1 MHIRQ
6 AAALALMILLPGA
19 AWATDAP
26 LVGNASV
33 GSGYPTRRF
42 ECLPN
47 LAVGEGNVTLV
58 QFDLS
63 TLPTG
68 VSGPA
73 ILKATLTIFVNQV
86 GKPGTLDVA
95 PVQSS
100 WSEPTVTH
108 SSLPGIGLPIG
119 AGVSVELADEYYSF
133 DVTAQVQDW
142 VAAPA
147 TNFGLALSSSS
158 GLIFLDSKEST
169 ATSHPATLDVTVAG
183 LPANGEFVMFGGG
196 GGGNTWAGFQAF
208 NDPNGTADTAFG
220 ALALGSSSGSQDNT
234 AFGDGAL
241 QHTTTGSY
249 NTGIGADA
257 LRANTTGIYNTAVGA
272 NALTSSTGSYN
283 DAFGSTALGNNTSG
297 ELNVALGYNSLA
309 ANLTGSVNT
318 AVGDAAMSANTSG
331 QWNQAFG
338 ANALSANTTGQF
350 NTATGFSAL
359 GGNTTGHD
367 NTGVGTETFYKNTT
381 GILNT
386 AIGSL
391 AGDFNTGSYNT
402 LVGAL
407 AGDTEINN
415 AGNTTGNSNI
425 FIGFAAGVSTT
436 TGSNNIEIG
445 AFLTGAATDGGVI
458 RIGNNVLQNSAFI
471 GGIRGVTTGVS
482 DAVDVVID
490 SNGQLGTISSSR
502 RFKRDIADMGD
513 ASTGLMSLRPV
524 TFHYNQASTD
534 GVERLEYGLIAEEV
548 AKIYPE
554 AVTYTPAGETQTI
567 QYHKINAMMLN
578 EIQRQHRQIEDQAR
592 ELGTLRERLE
602 ALEKTIEARGE
613 PSNAAQV
620 RP

>member
-33 GSGYPTRRF
+33 GSGYPTRKF

-63 TLPTG
+63 TLPAA

-86 GKPGTLDVA
+86 GKPGTVDVA
-95 PVQSS
+95 PVESS

-108 SSLPGIGLPIG
+108 STLPGIGLPIG
-119 AGVSVELADEYYSF
+119 AGVSVDLADEYYSF

-142 VAAPA
+142 VAAPT
-147 TNFGLALSSSS
+147 TNFGLALSSPS
-158 GLIFLDSKEST
+158 GLIYLDSKEST

-183 LPANGEFVMFGGG
+183 LPANGEFVSFGGG

-272 NALTSSTGSYN
+272 NALTSNTGSYN
-283 DAFGSTALGNNTSG
+283 DAFGSSALGNNTSG
-297 ELNVALGYNSLA
+297 QLNVALGYNSLA
-309 ANLTGSVNT
+309 SNLTGSVNT
-318 AVGDAAMSANTSG
+318 AVGDAALNANTTG
-331 QWNQAFG
+331 QYNQAFG
-338 ANALSANTTGQF
+338 ADALYAN
-350 NTATGFSAL
+350 N
-359 GGNTTGHD
+359 TGHD
-367 NTGVGTETFYKNTT
+367 NTGVGFYALGGNTTGYFNTGVGESTFYKNTT
-381 GILNT
+381 GVFNT

-402 LVGAL
+402 FVGGN
-407 AGDTEINN
+407 AGNTPINN
-415 AGNTTGNSNI
+415 AGNTTGSSNI
-425 FIGFAAGVSTT
+425 FIGFGAGGSTT
-436 TGSNNIEIG
+436 TGSNNIQIG
-445 AFLTGAATDGGVI
+445 NYGAATDAGVI
-458 RIGNNVLQNSAFI
+458 RIGNSVLQLTTFI
-471 GGIRGVTTGVS
+471 AGISGVTTGVS

-490 SNGQLGTISSSR
+490 TNGQLGTINSSR

-554 AVTYTPAGETQTI
+554 TVTYTPSGETQTI

-578 EIQRQHRQIEDQAR
+578 EIQKQHRQIEDQAR
-592 ELGTLRERLE
+592 EMDALRERLE
-602 ALEKTIEARGE
+602 VLERALQAAG
-613 PSNAAQV
+613 SAAQSTL

>member
-6 AAALALMILLPGA
+6 AAALAMMILLPGA
-19 AWATDAP
+19 ARATDAP

-33 GSGYPTRRF
+33 GSSSPSRKF

-63 TLPTG
+63 TLPAG
-68 VSGPA
+68 VSGPG

-86 GKPGTLDVA
+86 GKGGTLDVA
-95 PVQSS
+95 PVLTA
-100 WSEPTVTH
+100 WSESTVTH
-108 SSLPGIGLPIG
+108 LTLPGIGLPIG
-119 AGVSVELADEYYSF
+119 AGVSVELADDYYSY

-142 VAAPA
+142 VASPT
-147 TNFGLALSSSS
+147 TNFGLALTSPS
-158 GLIFLDSKEST
+158 GLIYLDSKEST
-169 ATSHPATLDVTVAG
+169 ATSHPAKLDVTVAG
-183 LPANGEFVMFGGG
+183 LPANEEFVSFGGG

-249 NTGIGADA
+249 NSGFGADA
-257 LRANTTGIYNTAVGA
+257 LRANATGIYNTAVGA
-272 NALTSSTGSYN
+272 NALASNTGSYN
-283 DAFGSTALGNNTSG
+283 DAFGSSALGNNTSG
-297 ELNVALGYNSLA
+297 ELNVALGYSSLA
-309 ANLTGSVNT
+309 SNLTGSVNT
-318 AVGDAAMSANTSG
+318 AVGDAALNANTTG

-338 ANALSANTTGQF
+338 ASALYANTTGTD
-350 NTATGFSAL
+350 NTGIGFGAL
-359 GGNTTGHD
+359 GGNTTGYF
-367 NTGVGTETFYKNTT
+367 NTGVGESTFYKNTT
-381 GILNT
+381 GVFNT
-386 AIGSL
+386 AIGGL

-402 LVGAL
+402 FVGAN
-407 AGDTEINN
+407 AGDTQINN
-415 AGNTTGNSNI
+415 AGNTTGNSNV
-425 FIGFAAGVSTT
+425 FIGFAAGGSTT
-436 TGSNNIEIG
+436 TGSGNIEIG
-445 AFLTGAATDGGVI
+445 SFNLGTATDAGVI
-458 RIGNNVLQNSAFI
+458 RIGTSTLQNSTFVA
-471 GGIRGVTTGVS
+471 GISGVTTGVS

-490 SNGQLGTISSSR
+490 TNGQLGTINSSR
-502 RFKRDIADMGD
+502 RLKRDIADMGD

-554 AVTYTPAGETQTI
+554 TVTYTPAGETQTI

-578 EIQRQHRQIEDQAR
+578 EIQKQHRQIEDQAR
-592 ELGTLRERLE
+592 ELDALRERLA
-602 ALEKTIEARGE
+602 ALEQALQPAAGKIAR
-613 PSNAAQV
+613 
-620 RP
+620 

>member
-1 MHIRQ
+1 
-6 AAALALMILLPGA
+6 MILSPVA

-33 GSGYPTRRF
+33 GSGSPTRKF
-42 ECLPN
+42 DCLPN
-47 LAVGEGNVTLV
+47 LTVGEGNVTLI

-63 TLPTG
+63 TLPAG
-68 VSGPA
+68 VSGPS

-86 GKPGTLDVA
+86 GRPGTLDVA

-108 SSLPGIGLPIG
+108 STLPGIGLPIG
-119 AGVSVELADEYYSF
+119 AGVSVDLADQYYSF
-133 DVTAQVQDW
+133 DVTAQVQEW
-142 VAAPA
+142 LAAPA
-147 TNFGLALSSSS
+147 TNFGLALTSPS
-158 GLIFLDSKEST
+158 GLIYLDSKEST
-169 ATSHPATLDVTVAG
+169 ATSHPAKLDVTVAG
-183 LPANGEFVMFGGG
+183 LPANGEFVSFGGG

-220 ALALGSSSGSQDNT
+220 ALALGSSFGSQDNT

-257 LRANTTGIYNTAVGA
+257 LRANTTGIYSTAVGA
-272 NALTSSTGSYN
+272 NALASSTGSYN
-283 DAFGSTALGNNTSG
+283 DAFGGSALGNNTSG
-297 ELNVALGYNSLA
+297 ANNVALGYSSLA
-309 ANLTGSVNT
+309 ANSTGSINT
-318 AVGDAAMSANTSG
+318 AVGDSAMSANTSG
-331 QWNQAFG
+331 EWNQAFG
-338 ANALSANTTGQF
+338 AYALSANTTGQF
-350 NTATGFSAL
+350 NTATGFYAL

-415 AGNTTGNSNI
+415 AGNTSGNSNV
-425 FIGFAAGVSTT
+425 FIGFAAGGSTT

-445 AFLTGAATDGGVI
+445 SFNTGTATDAGVI
-458 RIGNNVLQNSAFI
+458 RIGSSVLQYSAFI
-471 GGIRGVTTGVS
+471 AGISGVTTGVS

-490 SNGQLGTISSSR
+490 TNGQLGTINSSSR
-502 RFKRDIADMGD
+502 FKHDIADMGD
-513 ASTGLMSLRPV
+513 ASSGLMSLRPV
-524 TFHYNQASTD
+524 TFHYNQASAD

-578 EIQRQHRQIEDQAR
+578 EIQKQHRQIEDQAR
-592 ELGTLRERLE
+592 ELDALRERLE
-602 ALEKTIEARGE
+602 TLEKALQ
-613 PSNAAQV
+613 AASH
-620 RP
+620 